1 MRKPMLTSNE
11 VPIQVIKDNK
21 KESTESLTLDQV
33 AKLIDEKL
41 SQLKTGTENRNG
53 YYQNRPPRFNNRG
66 RGSESKLSFF
76 AFCKIDEIDV
86 KFLVDTGSPVSLISF
101 DTFEKLKLSSQL
113 ISLDSILT
121 TANGNALSVKGKCIL
136 NIAIGPLLVKQE
148 VIVVDI
154 KGSSGILGMNFFEQN
169 EIDIQI
175 KSQCLS
181 INGQSIPLFKEN
193 SSQCSRIHKAR
204 QVSIPANRE
213 MIIEASK
220 RDSFL
225 DDIGIIEPLDW
236 VKSKGLLVAKS
247 LVDTEN
253 TIYLAIMNLN
263 SKSVK
268 LKQGE
273 QIAHLMTIEQVFDED
288 NTESQIDSK
297 SDDISEQVNTLKDID
312 MPEHL
317 KSMLDKVS
325 SDLKDEEKQKLS
337 SLIHEYEDIFVGPDG
352 SLGRTDRVKHYID
365 TSDAKPVKISP
376 RRVALKQRDVL
387 EEELKKM
394 IDKNLIEPSCSPWAA
409 PTLFIWPKKFTLRT
423 DHASL
428 KWLKNFK
435 NPEGMIA
442 RWISIIDTYDMEIQH
457 RKGSLHTDA
466 DGLSRTPKRKCK
478 RINCPECTKMK
489 TDIEYFENVKTT
501 DCIDDLNTVK
511 DGHASCLSIQS
522 VINSFDGDAD
532 SVRGCLATHLAIRP
546 VNVNPEE
553 ISFDITSNWLS
564 YWSNSQLREMQEN
577 DQNIS
582 FILNS
587 LLQSDE
593 KPKKSEIQNKSKET
607 KILYGL
613 WESLTI
619 QNNLL
624 CKFFERE
631 NQGLVYQ
638 FVAPEQI
645 RNFIF
650 QQLHCTKY
658 SAHFGRDKTLDLIK
672 KRFYWPNMSDSIKLW
687 INSCDICAKGKPGP
701 GKGKSPLKSSV
712 STYPL
717 DRIAIDIIGPLPITT
732 GGNEYIMVVE
742 DYFTKW
748 TESYAIPN
756 HQALTV
762 ADKLVTEFICRS
774 GCPFQI
780 HTDQGREFE
789 SDLFAAIRDKLGIDK
804 TRTCPYRPQSD
815 GMVEQANKKLGLGWT
830 GPYKVI
836 KKITDLT
843 YRIQK
848 DTSAKQL
855 VVHVDHL
862 KPYQTAHTP
871 TVQEQTVTP
880 QENVQTLPP
889 PVTSRFGRVIKP
901 RQILTLMELQLHM
914 CDNEYKSFQNDHLRE
929 LWPAVGAYCNIEEC
943 GKTQFFRSFNEYK
956 SHFGSIH
963 KETLTLYTCQI
974 CDLSRRKLQI
984 LKKHLVKDHKCS
996 QNRYRVGDANER
1008 KEAQQTREKVDE
1020 RKRKAK
1026 EDAQETRKRYV
1037 ESGKKPHVED
1047 KLFVNVLN
1055 FSLLQIINMYTEKDH
1070 HVYPDRS
1077 DKLLG
1082 EKGTDCVVDLKSNG
1096 GKKTKNHQQQICVW
1110 IKKWKWKF
1118 LFGFIALCSIV
1129 SVALSLYKMWD
1140 LSLDE
1145 KEISSMKT
1153 DILEMKHHRKKFEND
1168 IKLLFAGHYDQNEKL
1183 DTLET
1188 VLQNITVTFNERI
1201 NNLTTQLNTLTT
1213 KYQRQVRLQEDM
1225 QKQID
1230 AMGME
1235 NRKKF
1240 EEFDQK
1246 IIAMKQNLNNMT
1258 AAQEALKK
1266 DLRDTRSSLHR
1277 GNTKRNRQTTE

>member
-1 MRKPMLTSNE
+1 
-11 VPIQVIKDNK
+11 
-21 KESTESLTLDQV
+21 
-33 AKLIDEKL
+33 
-41 SQLKTGTENRNG
+41 
-53 YYQNRPPRFNNRG
+53 
-66 RGSESKLSFF
+66 
-76 AFCKIDEIDV
+76 
-86 KFLVDTGSPVSLISF
+86 
-101 DTFEKLKLSSQL
+101 
-113 ISLDSILT
+113 
-121 TANGNALSVKGKCIL
+121 
-136 NIAIGPLLVKQE
+136 
-148 VIVVDI
+148 
-154 KGSSGILGMNFFEQN
+154 
-169 EIDIQI
+169 
-175 KSQCLS
+175 
-181 INGQSIPLFKEN
+181 
-193 SSQCSRIHKAR
+193 
-204 QVSIPANRE
+204 
-213 MIIEASK
+213 
-220 RDSFL
+220 
-225 DDIGIIEPLDW
+225 
-236 VKSKGLLVAKS
+236 
-247 LVDTEN
+247 
-253 TIYLAIMNLN
+253 MNLN

-288 NTESQIDSK
+288 NAESQTDSK
-297 SDDISEQVNTLKDID
+297 SNDISDQVNILKDID

-325 SDLKDEEKQKLS
+325 SNLKDEEKQKLP
-337 SLIHEYEDIFVGPDG
+337 SLIHEYKDIFVGPDG

-365 TSDAKPVKISP
+365 TSDAKPVKISS

-409 PTLFIWPKKFTLRT
+409 PACLLTQKNKSFIWDDKCKIAFETLKECLTTAPTLSFPSEDGAYILDTNASQTGVGAVLSQIQNGEEHVIAYSSRTLNRAQKQYCTTKRELLAVIIFLCQFRHYLYGQKFTLRT

-457 RKGSLHTDA
+457 RKGSLHTNA
-466 DGLSRTPKRKCK
+466 DGLSCTPKRKCK
-478 RINCPECTKMK
+478 RINCPECTEMK

-522 VINSFDGDAD
+522 VINDTETDGDTD

-638 FVAPEQI
+638 FVTPEQI

-650 QQLHCTKY
+650 QQLHFTKY

-762 ADKLVTEFICRS
+762 ADKLVTEFICRF

-789 SDLFAAIRDKLGIDK
+789 SDLFATICDKLGIDK

-815 GMVEQANKKLGLGWT
+815 GMVERFNQTLQSILRLFVNEHRNYWDNHIPFINMAYRATQHASTKCSPNLLMFGHELRCPIDVMFGLPQGYKSIPCPIAYVEWVQEALRNAFQLAHTQSGLSANRQKETYDKNLKIRSFEENSFVWRWYPPEANKKLGLGWT

-836 KKITDLT
+836 KKIL
-843 YRIQK
+843 I
-848 DTSAKQL
+848 
-855 VVHVDHL
+855 
-862 KPYQTAHTP
+862 
-871 TVQEQTVTP
+871 
-880 QENVQTLPP
+880 
-889 PVTSRFGRVIKP
+889 
-901 RQILTLMELQLHM
+901 
-914 CDNEYKSFQNDHLRE
+914 
-929 LWPAVGAYCNIEEC
+929 
-943 GKTQFFRSFNEYK
+943 
-956 SHFGSIH
+956 
-963 KETLTLYTCQI
+963 
-974 CDLSRRKLQI
+974 
-984 LKKHLVKDHKCS
+984 
-996 QNRYRVGDANER
+996 
-1008 KEAQQTREKVDE
+1008 
-1020 RKRKAK
+1020 
-1026 EDAQETRKRYV
+1026 
-1037 ESGKKPHVED
+1037 
-1047 KLFVNVLN
+1047 
-1055 FSLLQIINMYTEKDH
+1055 
-1070 HVYPDRS
+1070 
-1077 DKLLG
+1077 
-1082 EKGTDCVVDLKSNG
+1082 
-1096 GKKTKNHQQQICVW
+1096 
-1110 IKKWKWKF
+1110 
-1118 LFGFIALCSIV
+1118 
-1129 SVALSLYKMWD
+1129 
-1140 LSLDE
+1140 
-1145 KEISSMKT
+1145 
-1153 DILEMKHHRKKFEND
+1153 
-1168 IKLLFAGHYDQNEKL
+1168 
-1183 DTLET
+1183 
-1188 VLQNITVTFNERI
+1188 
-1201 NNLTTQLNTLTT
+1201 
-1213 KYQRQVRLQEDM
+1213 
-1225 QKQID
+1225 
-1230 AMGME
+1230 
-1235 NRKKF
+1235 
-1240 EEFDQK
+1240 
-1246 IIAMKQNLNNMT
+1246 
-1258 AAQEALKK
+1258 
-1266 DLRDTRSSLHR
+1266 
-1277 GNTKRNRQTTE
+1277 

>member
-1 MRKPMLTSNE
+1 MAYSMDYASGISQHDKAKIEHSDRFSDKDEVKYRHEKDFNFITPLKSFVTLSVRDKSILKHPDYKVDRKFTPKRYQEPHFSRRPSYELYDDRDRLNKNQGSDYPPNKRYVDKDTFSEDYQSLNREREAAYVCEFEARRHSKDETVSEYGQALRRLGYLAFPNEKQDSEMMEKVLINKFIRGLNNLDLQKHVQFQRANTLDTAISYAIEYEAFINPQNNMRKPMLTSNE
-11 VPIQVIKDNK
+11 VPIQAIKDNK
-21 KESTESLTLDQV
+21 KESTELLTLDQV

-41 SQLKTGTENRNG
+41 SQLKHVNTETENRNG

-66 RGSESKLSFF
+66 RG
-76 AFCKIDEIDV
+76 
-86 KFLVDTGSPVSLISF
+86 
-101 DTFEKLKLSSQL
+101 
-113 ISLDSILT
+113 SLDSILT

-148 VIVVDI
+148 VIVADI

-193 SSQCSRIHKAR
+193 SSQCSRIQIAR
-204 QVSIPANRE
+204 QVSIPANSE

-220 RDSFL
+220 RDSFV
-225 DDIGIIEPLDW
+225 DGIGIIEPLEW

-288 NTESQIDSK
+288 NVESQTDSK
-297 SDDISEQVNTLKDID
+297 SNDISEQVNTLKDVD

-337 SLIHEYEDIFVGPDG
+337 SLIHEYKDIFVGPDG

-365 TSDAKPVKISP
+365 TGDAKPVKISP

-394 IDKNLIEPSCSPWAA
+394 IDKNLIEPS
-409 PTLFIWPKKFTLRT
+409 
-423 DHASL
+423 
-428 KWLKNFK
+428 
-435 NPEGMIA
+435 
-442 RWISIIDTYDMEIQH
+442 Y
-457 RKGSLHTDA
+457 
-466 DGLSRTPKRKCK
+466 
-478 RINCPECTKMK
+478 
-489 TDIEYFENVKTT
+489 IEYFENVKTT

-511 DGHASCLSIQS
+511 DGHASCLSVQS
-522 VINSFDGDAD
+522 VINDTETDGDTD

-546 VNVNPEE
+546 VNVNTEE
-553 ISFDITSNWLS
+553 LSFDITSNWLS

-582 FILNS
+582 FILNN

-687 INSCDICAKGKPGP
+687 INSCDLCAKGKPGP

-762 ADKLVTEFICRS
+762 ADKLVTEFICRF

-789 SDLFAAIRDKLGIDK
+789 SGLFAAICDKLGIDK

-815 GMVEQANKKLGLGWT
+815 GMVERFN
-830 GPYKVI
+830 
-836 KKITDLT
+836 
-843 YRIQK
+843 
-848 DTSAKQL
+848 
-855 VVHVDHL
+855 
-862 KPYQTAHTP
+862 
-871 TVQEQTVTP
+871 
-880 QENVQTLPP
+880 QTLQ
-889 PVTSRFGRVIKP
+889 S
-901 RQILTLMELQLHM
+901 IL
-914 CDNEYKSFQNDHLRE
+914 R
-929 LWPAVGAYCNIEEC
+929 
-943 GKTQFFRSFNEYK
+943 
-956 SHFGSIH
+956 
-963 KETLTLYTCQI
+963 
-974 CDLSRRKLQI
+974 
-984 LKKHLVKDHKCS
+984 
-996 QNRYRVGDANER
+996 
-1008 KEAQQTREKVDE
+1008 
-1020 RKRKAK
+1020 
-1026 EDAQETRKRYV
+1026 
-1037 ESGKKPHVED
+1037 
-1047 KLFVNVLN
+1047 LFVNEHRN
-1055 FSLLQIINMYTEKDH
+1055 DWDDHIPFINMAYRATQHASTKCS
-1070 HVYPDRS
+1070 PN
-1077 DKLLG
+1077 LLMFG
-1082 EKGTDCVVDLKSNG
+1082 HELRCPIDVMFGLPQGYKS
-1096 GKKTKNHQQQICVW
+1096 IPCP
-1110 IKKWKWKF
+1110 
-1118 LFGFIALCSIV
+1118 IAYV
-1129 SVALSLYKMWD
+1129 EWV
-1140 LSLDE
+1140 
-1145 KEISSMKT
+1145 
-1153 DILEMKHHRKKFEND
+1153 
-1168 IKLLFAGHYDQNEKL
+1168 
-1183 DTLET
+1183 
-1188 VLQNITVTFNERI
+1188 
-1201 NNLTTQLNTLTT
+1201 
-1213 KYQRQVRLQEDM
+1213 
-1225 QKQID
+1225 
-1230 AMGME
+1230 
-1235 NRKKF
+1235 
-1240 EEFDQK
+1240 
-1246 IIAMKQNLNNMT
+1246 
-1258 AAQEALKK
+1258 QEALRNAFQ
-1266 DLRDTRSSLHR
+1266 LAHTQSGLSA
-1277 GNTKRNRQTTE
+1277 NRQKENYDKNFENKKF

>member
-1 MRKPMLTSNE
+1 
-11 VPIQVIKDNK
+11 
-21 KESTESLTLDQV
+21 
-33 AKLIDEKL
+33 
-41 SQLKTGTENRNG
+41 
-53 YYQNRPPRFNNRG
+53 
-66 RGSESKLSFF
+66 
-76 AFCKIDEIDV
+76 
-86 KFLVDTGSPVSLISF
+86 
-101 DTFEKLKLSSQL
+101 
-113 ISLDSILT
+113 
-121 TANGNALSVKGKCIL
+121 
-136 NIAIGPLLVKQE
+136 
-148 VIVVDI
+148 
-154 KGSSGILGMNFFEQN
+154 MNFFEQN

-193 SSQCSRIHKAR
+193 SSQCSRIQIAR
-204 QVSIPANRE
+204 QVSIPANSE

-220 RDSFL
+220 RDSFV
-225 DDIGIIEPLDW
+225 DGIGIIEPLEW

-288 NTESQIDSK
+288 NVESQTDSK
-297 SDDISEQVNTLKDID
+297 YNDISEQVNTVKDVD

-337 SLIHEYEDIFVGPDG
+337 SLIHEYKDIFVGPDG

-365 TSDAKPVKISP
+365 TGDAKPVKISP

-394 IDKNLIEPSCSPWAA
+394 IDKNLIEPS
-409 PTLFIWPKKFTLRT
+409 
-423 DHASL
+423 
-428 KWLKNFK
+428 
-435 NPEGMIA
+435 
-442 RWISIIDTYDMEIQH
+442 Y
-457 RKGSLHTDA
+457 
-466 DGLSRTPKRKCK
+466 
-478 RINCPECTKMK
+478 
-489 TDIEYFENVKTT
+489 IEYFENVKTT

-522 VINSFDGDAD
+522 VINDTETDGDTD

-546 VNVNPEE
+546 VNVNTEE
-553 ISFDITSNWLS
+553 LSFDITSNWLS

-582 FILNS
+582 FILNN

-687 INSCDICAKGKPGP
+687 INSCDLCAKGKPGP

-762 ADKLVTEFICRS
+762 ADKLVTEFICRF

-789 SDLFAAIRDKLGIDK
+789 SGLFAAICDKLGIDK

-815 GMVEQANKKLGLGWT
+815 GMVERFN
-830 GPYKVI
+830 
-836 KKITDLT
+836 
-843 YRIQK
+843 
-848 DTSAKQL
+848 
-855 VVHVDHL
+855 
-862 KPYQTAHTP
+862 
-871 TVQEQTVTP
+871 
-880 QENVQTLPP
+880 QTLQ
-889 PVTSRFGRVIKP
+889 S
-901 RQILTLMELQLHM
+901 IL
-914 CDNEYKSFQNDHLRE
+914 R
-929 LWPAVGAYCNIEEC
+929 
-943 GKTQFFRSFNEYK
+943 
-956 SHFGSIH
+956 
-963 KETLTLYTCQI
+963 
-974 CDLSRRKLQI
+974 
-984 LKKHLVKDHKCS
+984 
-996 QNRYRVGDANER
+996 
-1008 KEAQQTREKVDE
+1008 
-1020 RKRKAK
+1020 
-1026 EDAQETRKRYV
+1026 
-1037 ESGKKPHVED
+1037 
-1047 KLFVNVLN
+1047 LFVNEHRN
-1055 FSLLQIINMYTEKDH
+1055 DWDDHIPFINMAYRATQHASTKCSPNLLMFGHELRCPIDVMFGLPQGYKKYT
-1070 HVYPDRS
+1070 
-1077 DKLLG
+1077 L
-1082 EKGTDCVVDLKSNG
+1082 SNC
-1096 GKKTKNHQQQICVW
+1096 IC
-1110 IKKWKWKF
+1110 
-1118 LFGFIALCSIV
+1118 
-1129 SVALSLYKMWD
+1129 
-1140 LSLDE
+1140 
-1145 KEISSMKT
+1145 
-1153 DILEMKHHRKKFEND
+1153 
-1168 IKLLFAGHYDQNEKL
+1168 
-1183 DTLET
+1183 
-1188 VLQNITVTFNERI
+1188 
-1201 NNLTTQLNTLTT
+1201 
-1213 KYQRQVRLQEDM
+1213 
-1225 QKQID
+1225 
-1230 AMGME
+1230 
-1235 NRKKF
+1235 
-1240 EEFDQK
+1240 
-1246 IIAMKQNLNNMT
+1246 
-1258 AAQEALKK
+1258 
-1266 DLRDTRSSLHR
+1266 
-1277 GNTKRNRQTTE
+1277 